1 MSKNE
6 NGHAKNIAN
15 ANLLCSHIA
24 DLGAKYNPSN
34 PKLSLANLQT
44 LYNSAF
50 ASQEAVNNSVAP
62 YSLAVD
68 DRETLFAP
76 IGKKITKLRK
86 MYKATEG
93 VTQAQLEDFMTIARK
108 LKGVRK
114 VKPIATTN
122 TEEEQKQNSVSQM
135 GYDFRTNNYDQL
147 ISLLQNTPNYN
158 PNEAEYKVITLQQ
171 EKSQML
177 QATQAVADAFIP
189 LNAARSL
196 RNSTVYNS
204 EDNLIDIFNRA
215 KDYLFTILESNSP
228 EYKAISRIKF
238 KKR

>member
-1 MSKNE
+1 
-6 NGHAKNIAN
+6 
-15 ANLLCSHIA
+15 LCSHIV
-24 DLGAKYNPSN
+24 DLGSKYNPSN
-34 PKLSLANLQT
+34 PKLLLANLQNI
-44 LYNSAF
+44 YNSAF
-50 ASQEAVNNSVAP
+50 TSQEAVNNSVAP

-68 DRETLFAP
+68 NREKLFTP
-76 IGKKITKLRK
+76 VSKKITKLRK

-93 VTQAQLEDFMTIARK
+93 VSQAQLEDFMTIARK

-114 VKPIATTN
+114 VKPVATTN

-135 GYDFRTNNYDQL
+135 GYDIRTNNYDQL

-158 PNEAEYKVITLQQ
+158 PNETEYQVATLQQ
-171 EKSQML
+171 EKNQML
-177 QATQAVADAFIP
+177 QATQAVADTFIP

-196 RNSTVYNS
+196 RNNTVYNS
-204 EDNLIDIFNRA
+204 EDNLVDVFNKA

-238 KKR
+238 KTR